1 MKVVADLM
9 NFDRVSHQK
18 KPPTLESDGDIVFY
32 IVGKVECG
40 NNELKQKE
48 KLNRSGRGQF

>member
-1 MKVVADLM
+1 M
-9 NFDRVSHQK
+9 NFDRVSRQK

-40 NNELKQKE
+40 NHELVQKE
-48 KLNRSGRGQF
+48 KLNRSGREQF